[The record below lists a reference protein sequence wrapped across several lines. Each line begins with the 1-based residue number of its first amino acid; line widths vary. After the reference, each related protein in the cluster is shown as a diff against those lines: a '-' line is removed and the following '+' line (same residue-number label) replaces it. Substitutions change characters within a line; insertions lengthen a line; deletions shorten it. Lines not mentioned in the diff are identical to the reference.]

1 VKRLIIA
8 LAAALMVSPALAEA
22 PPPDAVPRQVSMR
35 IICLPT
41 PSRMI
46 EVLGEKFGEAV
57 IASGE
62 LAPDTGFIV
71 FSNRD
76 RTSSSIVISKR
87 DGTCLVW
94 SGRSPEGLS
103 FILAAEPIDYPEPIP
118 PMPEGTET

>member
-1 VKRLIIA
+1 MRA
-8 LAAALMVSPALAEA
+8 LALALALIAAPVMAEA

-103 FILAAEPIDYPEPIP
+103 FILAVEPINYPEMSP
-118 PMPEGTET
+118 PMPSGTET